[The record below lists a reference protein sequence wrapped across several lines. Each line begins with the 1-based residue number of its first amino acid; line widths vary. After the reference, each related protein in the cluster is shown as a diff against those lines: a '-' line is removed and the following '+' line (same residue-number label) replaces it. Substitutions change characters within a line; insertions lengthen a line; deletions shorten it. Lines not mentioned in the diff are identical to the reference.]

1 MSGVGGGFDPLQQL
15 LSQLQA
21 AVKSL
26 DRLHERVDENR
37 EDLTEFK
44 GEQTNKRQELAH
56 TVERIGTDLKTE
68 LERQCTAID
77 TRLKEL
83 EKRVVPK
90 EGKPLDLRVAS
101 LEGTLRRTVNWLRGV
116 GGSLGLVIA
125 DKVPAIIDAAVKG

>member
-90 EGKPLDLRVAS
+90 AGKPLDLRVAS

-116 GGSLGLVIA
+116 GGSLGLGIA